1 MLLPVVNH
9 AKIEDRQEWGKL
21 VHGAREESRVSD
33 VACHPQVTVAET
45 RESSLQET
53 VSSH

>member
-33 VACHPQVTVAET
+33 VACQPQVTVAET
-45 RESSLQET
+45 
-53 VSSH
+53 